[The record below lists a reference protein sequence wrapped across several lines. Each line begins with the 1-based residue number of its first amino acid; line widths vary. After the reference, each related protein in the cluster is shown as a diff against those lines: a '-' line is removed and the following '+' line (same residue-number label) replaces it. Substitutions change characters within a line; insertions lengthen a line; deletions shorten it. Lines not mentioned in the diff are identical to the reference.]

1 MLRFEGIDVAAIRV
15 LLCDADGT
23 LFPSEEPAFA
33 ASAEVTNRFLRGYD
47 VDKRFSPTEL
57 RLATTGKNFR
67 TTVLDLA
74 SAHGIPLA
82 PDLADRYGVG
92 SASGEVSI
100 LGRRALTAADL
111 ERWVLDEKREVTA
124 HLRGA
129 LWPDPAVLE
138 PLSLLSRR
146 LATAVVSSSASSRV
160 AACLE
165 ATGLAP
171 LFPEERRFSAE
182 DSLPAPRSKPDPA
195 IYAFAGAR
203 LGATPERSLAVED
216 SVPGVQSAVAAG
228 YPTIGIVQF
237 VPKLE
242 RPARIN
248 ALRTAGA
255 AAVIACWQ
263 ELLDLLP
270 THSEASRRSR
280 L

>member
-1 MLRFEGIDVAAIRV
+1 MLRCESIDVAAIRV

-33 ASAEVTNRFLRGYD
+33 ASADVTNRFLRGYD

-67 TTVLDLA
+67 TTALDLA
-74 SAHGIPLA
+74 RAYGIPLA
-82 PDLADRYGVG
+82 PDLADHCWVG
-92 SASGEVSI
+92 SASGEVTV
-100 LGRRALTAADL
+100 LRRRALTAADL
-111 ERWVLDEKREVTA
+111 ECWVLEERRVVTA

-129 LWPDPAVLE
+129 LWPDPTVLE

-146 LATAVVSSSASSRV
+146 LAAAVVSSSASSRV

-195 IYAFAGAR
+195 IYAFAGVR
-203 LGATPERSLAVED
+203 LGATPDRALAVED

-228 YPTIGIVQF
+228 YTTIGTVQF
-237 VPKLE
+237 VPKPE
-242 RPARIN
+242 RPVRVN
-248 ALRTAGA
+248 ALRRAGA
-255 AAVIACWQ
+255 TAVISCWQ
-263 ELLDLLP
+263 ELLDLLLA
-270 THSEASRRSR
+270 HSAASRR
-280 L
+280 